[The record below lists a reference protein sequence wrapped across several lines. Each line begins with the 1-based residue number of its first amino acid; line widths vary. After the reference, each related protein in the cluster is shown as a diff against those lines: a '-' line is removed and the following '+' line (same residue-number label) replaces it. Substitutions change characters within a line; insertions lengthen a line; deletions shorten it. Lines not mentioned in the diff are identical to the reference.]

1 MNHRNAVPQVAG
13 LINVSKSFGANGA
26 ESRAVKNVS
35 LQLYASEMTLLLG
48 PSGSGKT
55 TLLTLLAGLLRPS
68 SGAAFLFG
76 RDVESYSPEELQNV
90 RARRLGFI
98 FQNFH
103 LIDFLTVEE
112 NVELVMHFA
121 GTDRGDHRA
130 RTRSLL
136 TEMNIGHLA
145 LRFPL
150 TLSQGEK
157 QRVAIARAIANDA
170 DLIIAD
176 EPTASLETRQGLEVI
191 RQLHLL
197 ATANGK
203 CVVVASHDLR
213 LKDYADRV
221 LQLVDG
227 KLEET
232 MQQAEPAGT
241 RTRADASL

>member
-1 MNHRNAVPQVAG
+1 MNHRNVAPQVAG
-13 LINVSKSFGANGA
+13 LVNVSKSFGANGS
-26 ESRAVKNVS
+26 ETRAVKNVS
-35 LQLYASEMTLLLG
+35 LQLYAGEMTLLLG

-55 TLLTLLAGLLRPS
+55 TLLTLLAGLLRPN
-68 SGAAFLFG
+68 SGATFLFG

-121 GTDRGDHRA
+121 GTDQGDHRTQ
-130 RTRSLL
+130 TRSLL
-136 TEMNIGHLA
+136 TGMNIGQLA

-213 LKDYADRV
+213 VKEFADKV
-221 LQLVDG
+221 LVLRDGEIVDR
-227 KLEET
+227 
-232 MQQAEPAGT
+232 P
-241 RTRADASL
+241 R

>member
-1 MNHRNAVPQVAG
+1 MNHRNVSPHVAG
-13 LINVSKSFGANGA
+13 LINVSKSFGANGS
-26 ESRAVKNVS
+26 ETRAVKNVS
-35 LQLYASEMTLLLG
+35 LQLYAGEMTLLLG

-55 TLLTLLAGLLRPS
+55 TLLTLLAGLLRPN
-68 SGAAFLFG
+68 SGATFLFG

-121 GTDRGDHRA
+121 GTDQGDHRTQ
-130 RTRSLL
+130 TRSLL
-136 TEMNIGHLA
+136 TGMNIGQLA

-213 LKDYADRV
+213 VKEFADKV
-221 LQLVDG
+221 LVLRDGEIVDR
-227 KLEET
+227 
-232 MQQAEPAGT
+232 P
-241 RTRADASL
+241 R